1 MTREERRRRM
11 PTCTRFIDDMRESF
25 PALEVLYAAENGL
38 TWGEEQGQ
46 GVPLTAMGAEPWFDV

>member
-1 MTREERRRRM
+1 M